1 MKLRVIG
8 LAMVGLTAIVTCSKE
23 KKEPDHHTSGE
34 RPARGPVATSP
45 DAAGHE
51 HLDEPA
57 HPELAKRVRLPKDV
71 IADARI
77 RTAPVTK
84 EVLESTLSLPG
95 EIAADPDKSAR
106 VSALVSGRLTRVN
119 FREGSVVKKDQFLA
133 TIRIPEVGKVRSAYS
148 AAVAKAAAARAN
160 AERLQILA
168 NKGLSS
174 AQEAVAAKAEADS
187 LEAEARGL
195 ADQLTALGLSASS
208 SGSELAVRAPVNGVV
223 VSRNAVVGQPIA
235 TDETIASIADMSEVL
250 FLGRVFEMDLGKLRT
265 DAKAEVQLN
274 AYPKERFAGTVE
286 YLARQIDPVAR
297 TVTARIRLPNRNEML
312 RIGLFG
318 TAQISITE
326 EQKKAPVLVV
336 PRSALVDVAGSSVV
350 FVRQADD
357 DFELHEVVLGESA
370 LGKVEIV
377 SGLRE
382 GELVVVEGAFT
393 LKSAVLKS
401 TLVEED

>member
-1 MKLRVIG
+1 MNPRALAFAMTLSAVIG
-8 LAMVGLTAIVTCSKE
+8 CSKE
-23 KKEPDHHTSGE
+23 RKAPD
-34 RPARGPVATSP
+34 PANDGKPAHSAVITSP

-57 HPELAKRVRLPKDV
+57 HPELPKRVRLSKDV
-71 IADARI
+71 IAEAKI
-77 RTAPVTK
+77 RTAAVAR
-84 EVLESTLSLPG
+84 ELLASTLSLPG

-106 VSALVSGRLTRVN
+106 VSVVVAGRLTRVN
-119 FREGSVVKKDQFLA
+119 FKEGSVVKKDQVLA
-133 TIRIPEVGKVRSAYS
+133 TVRIPEVGKVRSAHS

-168 NKGLSS
+168 DKGLSS
-174 AQEAVAAKAEADS
+174 AQEAVAAKAEAES
-187 LEAEARGL
+187 IEAEARGL
-195 ADQLTALGLSASS
+195 AEHLAALGLGAGSN
-208 SGSELAVRAPVNGVV
+208 GSELAVRAPVSGVV
-223 VSRNAVVGQPIA
+223 VSRNAVVGQPI
-235 TDETIASIADMSEVL
+235 TIDETIASIADMGEVL

-265 DAKAEVQLN
+265 GASAEVQLN
-274 AYPKERFAGTVE
+274 AYPKERFAGTIE
-286 YLARQIDPVAR
+286 YLGRQIDPVAR
-297 TVTARIRLPNRNEML
+297 TVTARIRLSNRDDML

-318 TAQISITE
+318 TAQISTAE
-326 EQKKAPVLVV
+326 EQKKSPVLVV
-336 PRSALVDVAGSSVV
+336 PRSALVDVAGNSVV

-382 GELVVVEGAFT
+382 GELVVVDGAFT

-401 TLVEED
+401 TLVEEE